1 MIGGL
6 IQRRK
11 TEKMRAR
18 RQSAPRRATPRRETR
33 ARTTSTD
40 SHAFPIHLRA
50 ASGASASMAHQGAGH
65 PPPGGQ
71 MEFMSFNAQAYP
83 NYAAYANPGPGGG
96 GGGAYGHAQ
105 TSAAAAGGGSG
116 FGFGDGHARMPSFT
130 AGEDEAPLLEELG
143 VDPKQIYR
151 RTMGIIHP
159 FRIEDSADEDLAGP
173 LLFCLAM
180 GAFNLLAGKLH
191 FGYIL
196 GWSTLAS
203 LAMYWLL
210 NQIIIGAGEGIGL
223 NRCGSILGYALLPEV
238 VYSGI
243 VLFLPSKTGTLSMAL
258 AATCVMWSSRKASTM
273 LIKAMPQSEGKRMI
287 VTYPCMMLYCLYIV
301 FSMS

>member
-1 MIGGL
+1 
-6 IQRRK
+6 
-11 TEKMRAR
+11 
-18 RQSAPRRATPRRETR
+18 
-33 ARTTSTD
+33 
-40 SHAFPIHLRA
+40 
-50 ASGASASMAHQGAGH
+50 
-65 PPPGGQ
+65 
-71 MEFMSFNAQAYP
+71 MSFNAQAYP

-96 GGGAYGHAQ
+96 GHGVYGNPQPAPASGG
-105 TSAAAAGGGSG
+105 G
-116 FGFGDGHARMPSFT
+116 FGFGGGHARVPSFT
-130 AGEDEAPLLEELG
+130 GGEDEAPLLEELG

-173 LLFCLAM
+173 LLFCLVM

-210 NQIIIGAGEGIGL
+210 NQIIGGGEGIGL

-258 AATCVMWSSRKASTM
+258 AAACVMWSSRKATTM